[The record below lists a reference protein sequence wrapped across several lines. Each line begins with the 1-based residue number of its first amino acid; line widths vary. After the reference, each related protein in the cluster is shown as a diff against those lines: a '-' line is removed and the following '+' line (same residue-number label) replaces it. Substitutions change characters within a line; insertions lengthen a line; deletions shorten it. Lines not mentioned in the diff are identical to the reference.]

1 VILDHDNTDVHHDQA
16 KPGSPCFPHLAPDGK
31 HGPRARDRP
40 VPPGPPQTH
49 DDLVF
54 LGRVALDLVMV
65 GVVLSLVSVGVFIAA
80 GAAVAV
86 LTLLRARSR
95 ARRRHS
101 RLSRLNL
108 GYHGT
113 GIDEID
119 EALDRILAEERSASW
134 LP

>member
-1 VILDHDNTDVHHDQA
+1 
-16 KPGSPCFPHLAPDGK
+16 
-31 HGPRARDRP
+31 
-40 VPPGPPQTH
+40 
-49 DDLVF
+49 
-54 LGRVALDLVMV
+54 MV

-86 LTLLRARSR
+86 LTLLRARSS

-119 EALDRILAEERSASW
+119 EALDRILAEERSTSW